1 MDNGSQPMGCSPFV
15 GIAKTAMKPKEFYGQ
30 GHSIRNVEIHNI
42 RARVTNGCEYF
53 WQGCW
58 EQSPGSLQ
66 EQEVFLTIEP
76 SLPDFD
82 L

>member
-53 WQGCW
+53 
-58 EQSPGSLQ
+58 
-66 EQEVFLTIEP
+66 
-76 SLPDFD
+76 
-82 L
+82 